1 MALKT
6 RYYNG
11 GEKPVR
17 EVLSRH
23 PYLVHNE
30 KVISFDQSKVNILIL
45 LYCDMRSRLDLG
57 SPPMWPGTSM
67 SGVYTRDFL
76 IIFK

>member
-1 MALKT
+1 MYMIQPGKLGITMVLKT

-30 KVISFDQSKVNILIL
+30 KVI
-45 LYCDMRSRLDLG
+45 
-57 SPPMWPGTSM
+57 
-67 SGVYTRDFL
+67 
-76 IIFK
+76 